1 MTNETRPTRDRLSPV
16 LAVLAALGL
25 IVGGLFLFR
34 FVGGLPAGPTT
45 PIIVTPGGEDVP
57 GPQTPEEPQ
66 TGIPI
71 ETIRDLALAL
81 AGVITAMTGLLGL
94 LIRQMA
100 ERREEARRVESH
112 LLELERER
120 LALERERLK
129 LEQER
134 LALERRRG
142 VGNK

>member
-1 MTNETRPTRDRLSPV
+1 MTNHTRLSRDRLSPA

-25 IVGGLFLFR
+25 VVGALFLFR
-34 FVGGLPAGPTT
+34 FVGGLPAGPTA
-45 PIIVTPGGEDVP
+45 PIIVTPGGEEAPD
-57 GPQTPEEPQ
+57 PQTPEEPQ

-71 ETIRDLALAL
+71 ETIRDLSLAL

-94 LIRQMA
+94 LIKQMS
-100 ERREEARRVESH
+100 ERREEARRAESH
-112 LLELERER
+112 LVELERER

-134 LALERRRG
+134 LALERKRG
-142 VGNK
+142 AGGK